1 MAARLFAE
9 NYLLKIG
16 YRTGRFA
23 ASSMQLF
30 RQRPSQGF
38 KGQWRRKIDNWVG
51 GQYSYIRVLHYQLLL
66 KSIVFKVCEHE
77 YMNIAPPPPQLS
89 IFLRHC

>member
-38 KGQWRRKIDNWVG
+38 KGQWRRKIDNWG
-51 GQYSYIRVLHYQLLL
+51 GGGGAIFIYSCSALLT
-66 KSIVFKVCEHE
+66 SFEIDCF
-77 YMNIAPPPPQLS
+77 
-89 IFLRHC
+89 